1 MSLLGT
7 DSTKI
12 GLAYVGKDVDRD
24 GKSGLVG
31 CRCSLGL
38 WSPVHRVG
46 RDAAGGERVGG
57 LGS

>member
-24 GKSGLVG
+24 GKVG
-31 CRCSLGL
+31 
-38 WSPVHRVG
+38 
-46 RDAAGGERVGG
+46 AGGV
-57 LGS
+57 